1 MKRGI
6 HLKNM
11 IKQVVKQKL
20 KNLSAQELLAYANE
34 YNVDLTMSQ
43 AQAIVTYLKS
53 TDLNPL
59 DEQDRMK
66 ALKKLAQITDPKTAQ
81 KVNRIF
87 QEILKENGLSH
98 WF

>member
-1 MKRGI
+1 
-6 HLKNM
+6 M

-20 KNLSAQELLAYANE
+20 KGLSPQELLAYANE
-34 YNVDLTMSQ
+34 YNIDLNMTQ
-43 AQAIVTYLKS
+43 AKSIVAFLKT

-66 ALKKLAQITDPKTAQ
+66 ALKKLAQITDPQTAQ

-87 QEILKENGLSH
+87 QEIIKDNGLSH